1 MAIYEHDGN
10 VILAE
15 PIKNR
20 TAAELLRSFK
30 VMETKLTS
38 RGLQPKLTRLDNE
51 ASQLLKSYLH
61 DKNITFQLL
70 PPYSHRRNT
79 AERATIPFKDHLIAG
94 ICSTDKAFPMHM
106 WDKFL
111 PQAVIT
117 LNVLRISRINPK
129 LSASTHID
137 GPYDY
142 NRATM
147 ASPGTIIIVH
157 DTPNRRR
164 TWTPHAQDG
173 WYIGPP

>member
-61 DKNITFQLL
+61 DKNITFQ
-70 PPYSHRRNT
+70 
-79 AERATIPFKDHLIAG
+79 
-94 ICSTDKAFPMHM
+94 
-106 WDKFL
+106 
-111 PQAVIT
+111 V
-117 LNVLRISRINPK
+117 V
-129 LSASTHID
+129 
-137 GPYDY
+137 
-142 NRATM
+142 
-147 ASPGTIIIVH
+147 
-157 DTPNRRR
+157 TP
-164 TWTPHAQDG
+164 
-173 WYIGPP
+173 